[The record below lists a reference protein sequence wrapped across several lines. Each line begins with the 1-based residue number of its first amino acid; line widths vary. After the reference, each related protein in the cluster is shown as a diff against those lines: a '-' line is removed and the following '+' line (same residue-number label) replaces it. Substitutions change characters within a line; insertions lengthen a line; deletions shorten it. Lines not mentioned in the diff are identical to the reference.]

1 MSPKF
6 GSGFGAIAIAIALS
20 IVVPLSGCAENPD
33 EKKNPI
39 IGTWELTSDW
49 GKGEEKGKHIV
60 SVNPDLTG
68 TVKDLELGWTSKLR
82 NVVSKGDAVSFSF
95 FFGETEEYETD
106 FEGTVV
112 DKEIKGEFTILGV
125 TAVVVGS
132 PLSAAEAASAAARLS
147 VFDIYEAR
155 SLTSSE
161 GDTIPYR
168 LFVPR
173 DYNPDKKYPILLFH
187 HGGGGTGTDNRG
199 NLESACVREWIKPEA
214 QAKNPCFIVAPQ
226 FPGKESKSSE
236 GKGSTTDVVKLHIRT
251 MHEILD
257 SLEKEFSI
265 DTRREYV
272 TGLSWGGECVW
283 LSLIERP
290 DRFAAAVPICAT
302 GGIAIGVAAEERGRK
317 FAQLPLW
324 IFHGDA
330 DDTVPVDVSRKM
342 VKTLRDAGGNP
353 KYTEYPGVGHYSWDR
368 AYRDPE
374 LIEWLFAQSRTQARD
389 DESGNGAV
397 DDLEG

>member
-1 MSPKF
+1 MSLKF
-6 GSGFGAIAIAIALS
+6 GAGFGAIAIALS
-20 IVVPLSGCAENPD
+20 IVVSLSACAENPD
-33 EKKNPI
+33 ETKNPI

-49 GKGEEKGKHIV
+49 EKGNEKGKHIV

-68 TVKDLELGWTSKLR
+68 TVKDLEEGWTSKLR
-82 NVVSKGDAVSFSF
+82 NVESKGDAVRFSF
-95 FFGETEEYETD
+95 FFGETEEYETT
-106 FEGTVV
+106 FEGKVV
-112 DKEIKGEFTILGV
+112 GEEIKGTFTIFGV
-125 TAVVVGS
+125 RAVVVGTR
-132 PLSAAEAASAAARLS
+132 LSAAEASAIAARPS

-155 SLTSSE
+155 SFTSSE

-168 LFVPR
+168 LFVPQ
-173 DYNPDKKYPILLFH
+173 DYDPDKEYPILLFH

-199 NLESACVREWIKPEA
+199 NLESACVREWIRPEA

-226 FPGKESKSSE
+226 FPGKESESSE
-236 GKGSTTDVVKLHIRT
+236 GKGSTTDAVKLHIRT
-251 MHEILD
+251 MQEILD

-265 DTRREYV
+265 DTSREYV

-302 GGIAIGVAAEERGRK
+302 GGIAIGVTAEERGRK

-342 VKTLRDAGGNP
+342 VKALRDAGGNP

-374 LIEWLFAQSRTQARD
+374 LIEWLFAQSRTPSPR
-389 DESGNGAV
+389 
-397 DDLEG
+397 

>member
-1 MSPKF
+1 MSRKF
-6 GSGFGAIAIAIALS
+6 GARIGAIAIAIALS
-20 IVVPLSGCAENPD
+20 IVGPLSACAEEPD

-49 GKGEEKGKHIV
+49 EKGEAKGKHIV

-68 TVKDLELGWTSKLR
+68 TVKDLEQGWTSKLR
-82 NVVSKGDAVSFSF
+82 NVVSKGEALSFSF

-106 FEGTVV
+106 FEGKVV
-112 DKEIKGEFTILGV
+112 DKEIKGEFTILGA
-125 TAVVVGS
+125 TAVVVGT
-132 PLSAAEAASAAARLS
+132 PLSATEAASAAARQS

-155 SLTSSE
+155 SFTSSE
-161 GDTIPYR
+161 GDTLPYR
-168 LFVPR
+168 LFVPE
-173 DYNPDKKYPILLFH
+173 DYNPDKQYPIVLFH
-187 HGGGGTGTDNRG
+187 HGGGGTGNDNRG

-226 FPGKESKSSE
+226 FPGKNSESSE
-236 GKGSTTDVVKLHIRT
+236 DELSTTDLVKLHIQT

-257 SLEKEFSI
+257 SLEEEFSI
-265 DTRREYV
+265 DTGREYV

-290 DRFAAAVPICAT
+290 ERFAAAVPICAT
-302 GGIAIGVAAEERGRK
+302 DGIAIGTAAAERGRE

-342 VKTLRDAGGNP
+342 VKALRDAGGNP

-374 LIEWLFAQSRTQARD
+374 LIEWLFAQSRTPSPR
-389 DESGNGAV
+389 
-397 DDLEG
+397 

>member
-1 MSPKF
+1 MSLK
-6 GSGFGAIAIAIALS
+6 SRVGFGAIAIAVS
-20 IVVPLSGCAENPD
+20 IVVPLSACAENSD
-33 EKKNPI
+33 ETKNPI

-49 GKGEEKGKHIV
+49 GKEEEKGKHIV

-82 NVVSKGDAVSFSF
+82 NVEVNGDALSFSF
-95 FFGETEEYETD
+95 FFGKTEEYETT
-106 FEGTVV
+106 FEGKVV
-112 DKEIKGEFTILGV
+112 GKEIKGAFTISGV
-125 TAVVVGS
+125 RAVVVGTA
-132 PLSAAEAASAAARLS
+132 LSAAEASAIAARPTL
-147 VFDIYEAR
+147 VDIYEAR
-155 SLTSSE
+155 SFTSSE

-168 LFVPR
+168 LFVPQ
-173 DYNPDKKYPILLFH
+173 DYNPDKKYPIILFH

-199 NLESACVREWIKPEA
+199 NLESACVREWIRPEA

-236 GKGSTTDVVKLHIRT
+236 GKGSTTDAVKLHIRT
-251 MHEILD
+251 MQEILD

-265 DTRREYV
+265 DTSREYV

-302 GGIAIGVAAEERGRK
+302 GGIAIGVTAEERGRK

-330 DDTVPVDVSRKM
+330 DDTVPVDVSRTM
-342 VKTLRDAGGNP
+342 VKALKEAGGNP

-368 AYRDPE
+368 AYRDPK
-374 LIEWLFAQSRTQARD
+374 LIEWLFAQSRKPSPR
-389 DESGNGAV
+389 
-397 DDLEG
+397 